1 MIGLIFK
8 GASLALKLKATQE
21 AVQQIRDV
29 LPPGVEKAIIKKGK
43 AVADTVVEKAV
54 DLAINHGP
62 DSVTKSLKE
71 RFTPPPSKQQQ
82 QMDAMAKQ
90 LAEMQKT
97 MHAEGAA
104 PAAKKP
110 ARKTAAK
117 KTVTPK

>member
-1 MIGLIFK
+1 MLRLLFK
-8 GASLALKLKATQE
+8 GASLAMQLKATQQ

-43 AVADTVVEKAV
+43 AITDNVVEKAV

-62 DSVTKSLKE
+62 ESVTKTLKE
-71 RFTPPPSKQQQ
+71 RFTPPPSKQQKQ
-82 QMDAMAKQ
+82 LDDMAQQ

-97 MHAEGAA
+97 IKAEGAA

-117 KTVTPK
+117 KPAAPK